1 MGDRVTTGNIL
12 LVEDHEDNRNIYR
25 TILEHYG
32 FDVLVAGDG
41 EEGVRMASEGS
52 PDLVL
57 LDIDIPVLDGF
68 EVARQ
73 LKAAEATGK
82 IPIVALTAHS
92 RPEDRERAA
101 EAGFDGYLT
110 KPVSP
115 RSVVDEVRRFLT
127 PSVDPAIPA

>member
-1 MGDRVTTGNIL
+1 MTTGNIL
-12 LVEDHEDNRNIYR
+12 LVEDHEDNRNIDR

-32 FDVLVAGDG
+32 YEVLVAGDG
-41 EEGVRMASEGS
+41 EEGVRLASEGS

-73 LKAAEATGK
+73 LKASEVTGR

-127 PSVDPAIPA
+127 PSADPAIPA

>member
-1 MGDRVTTGNIL
+1 MATGNIL

-32 FDVLVAGDG
+32 FRVTLASDG
-41 EEGVRMASEGS
+41 MEGVRLAQEGK
-52 PDLVL
+52 PDLIL
-57 LDIDIPVLDGF
+57 LDIDIPLLDGL
-68 EVARQ
+68 EVART
-73 LKAAEATGK
+73 LKASEATSR

-92 RPEDRERAA
+92 RVEDRERAE

-115 RSVVDEVRRFLT
+115 RSVAAEVQRFLAAA
-127 PSVDPAIPA
+127 PDAVVSV

>member
-1 MGDRVTTGNIL
+1 MTTGNIL

-32 FDVLVAGDG
+32 FAVRVAVDG
-41 EEGVRMASEGS
+41 REGVRLAEEGK
-52 PDLVL
+52 PDLIL
-57 LDIDIPVLDGF
+57 LDIDIPLMDGL

-73 LKAAEATGK
+73 LKGRQATER

-115 RSVVDEVRRFLT
+115 RSVVAEVRRFLAAAA
-127 PSVDPAIPA
+127 DPVVPA